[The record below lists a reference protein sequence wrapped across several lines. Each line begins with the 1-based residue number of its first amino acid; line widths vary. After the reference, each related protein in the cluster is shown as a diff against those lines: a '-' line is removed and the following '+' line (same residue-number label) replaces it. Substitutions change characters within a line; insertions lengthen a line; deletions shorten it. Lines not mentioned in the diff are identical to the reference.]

1 MIFVFS
7 YRCLYSGASNLRI
20 IAAFC
25 GSLAPAFSAILNW
38 RIISARVPK
47 VPSVDEDKSR
57 MASAGVWPIRITP
70 DGPTGPGVARGAGVT
85 AVPGAGAAAF
95 GFHGS
100 IKFPLSGTAT

>member
-25 GSLAPAFSAILNW
+25 GSLAPAFSAI
-38 RIISARVPK
+38 PK
-47 VPSVDEDKSR
+47 VPSVDEDNSR

-95 GFHGS
+95 MDATIGGFHGS